1 MAVVKLDEL
10 LTKVNGLIPEGS
22 EDLTILEDISDT
34 FNDLSTKANT
44 DWKAKYN
51 EAREAYRTRFVE
63 GEADEPETDPEGP
76 EPQKLTFESLFE
88 EEEV

>member
-34 FNDLSTKANT
+34 YNDLSAKANT
-44 DWKAKYN
+44 DWEAKYN
-51 EAREAYRTRFVE
+51 EAREAYRARFIE
-63 GEADEPETDPEGP
+63 GEPDEPETDPEGP
-76 EPQKLTFESLFE
+76 EPTNLTFESLFE
-88 EEEV
+88 EEEI